1 MFHFLI
7 IIVVM
12 AKGSAMGLWRGKKG
26 SSVFYK
32 IKNSN
37 SAQKQGIRERVY
49 EVSNPKSSAQASQR
63 MKMAPA
69 QAFFGALSDILNRGA
84 QGTKYGGLTRQEF
97 MSYALKMTTGF
108 PYVQKGESAVVPGA
122 YRIAKGN
129 LGDIK
134 PDHWDN
140 AQQNNTRLYFSYGVG
155 DFADFAS
162 DSAIDADTLTTYING
177 GGQEGD
183 QITLVACV
191 YNGLTFGYNFASF
204 YARVGEMVPNVYV
217 FGAKI
222 FVEDGSLN
230 MAKANGWAFAG
241 AGVIVSRMG
250 SNGEHL
256 RSNSIFAVNE
266 PQLPNWFA
274 PSALGR
280 ARSSYMS
287 TSKAKSTNWPVEP
300 EIPENQYE
308 STYQLAGLTGDKAA
322 LNGQFAK
329 VRRYLDDD
337 SLAAVYGGKAYS
349 DSEYNSV
356 VGMDGRVL
364 FYGTVDTAPLA
375 IADVT
380 AFASLPIIPFTQ
392 G

>member
-1 MFHFLI
+1 
-7 IIVVM
+7 M

-69 QAFFGALSDILNRGA
+69 QAFFNALSDILNRGA

-108 PYVQKGESAVVPGA
+108 PFVQKGGSLVVPGA
-122 YRIAKGN
+122 YRIAKGS

-134 PDHWDN
+134 LDHWE
-140 AQQNNTRLYFSYGVG
+140 NNQSDTQVYFSNGV
-155 DFADFAS
+155 ADLSNFGS
-162 DSAIDADTLTTYING
+162 DVAVSAESLTTYING

-183 QITLVACV
+183 QITFVACV
-191 YNGLTFGYNFASF
+191 YNGISFAYNFASF
-204 YARVGEMVPNVYV
+204 YARVGETVPVVSINNTYNISFDGAALSMNNVQGV
-217 FGAKI
+217 
-222 FVEDGSLN
+222 VL
-230 MAKANGWAFAG
+230 AG
-241 AGVIVSRMG
+241 AGIIISRLG
-250 SNGEHL
+250 ANNEYL

-266 PQLPNWFA
+266 PKLNDWYA
-274 PSALGR
+274 PSAQGR
-280 ARSSYMS
+280 ARSSYMN
-287 TSKAKSTNWPVEP
+287 TSKTKSTNWPVEP
-300 EIPENQYE
+300 DIPENQYD
-308 STYQLAGLTGDKAA
+308 STYQLSGLTGAQA
-322 LNGQFAK
+322 ELNGQFAQ
-329 VRRYLDDD
+329 VRRYID
-337 SLAAVYGGKAYS
+337 SDELAAVYGGKAFS
-349 DSEYNSV
+349 DSEYDYV
-356 VGMDGRVL
+356 IGMSGSVL
-364 FYGTVDTAPLA
+364 FYGAPDDVPLA

-380 AFASLPIIPFTQ
+380 AFAGLPVIPFTQ

>member
-1 MFHFLI
+1 
-7 IIVVM
+7 M

-69 QAFFGALSDILNRGA
+69 QAFFNALSDILNRGA
-84 QGTKYGGLTRQEF
+84 QGAKYGGLTRQEF

-108 PYVQKGESAVVPGA
+108 PYVQKGETAIVPGA
-122 YRIAKGN
+122 YRIAKGS

-134 PDHWDN
+134 LDHWEDN
-140 AQQNNTRLYFSYGVG
+140 TEQRQTSVTFSYGVG
-155 DFADFAS
+155 DLSEMAS
-162 DSAIDADTLTTYING
+162 GTAVDTYNLGTYINAG
-177 GGQEGD
+177 GNEGD
-183 QITLVACV
+183 QITMVVCL
-191 YNGLTFGYNFASF
+191 YNGVSFGYGFASF
-204 YARVGEMVPNVYV
+204 YARVGEKVPEVNMYGVPV
-217 FGAKI
+217 TLQ
-222 FVEDGSLN
+222 DGVLYLEN
-230 MAKANGWAFAG
+230 KPNGWEFAG
-241 AGVIVSRMG
+241 AGIIISRMG
-250 SNGEHL
+250 ANGEHM
-256 RSNSIFAVNE
+256 RTNSIFAVNE
-266 PQLPNWFA
+266 LKLTNWFA

-300 EIPENQYE
+300 EIPENQYD
-308 STYQLAGLTGDKAA
+308 STYQLSGLTGDKAG
-322 LNGQFAK
+322 LNGQFAQ

-337 SLAAVYGGKAYS
+337 SLAAVYGGKAFS

-364 FYGTVDTAPLA
+364 FYGTTDTAPLA

-380 AFASLPIIPFTQ
+380 AFAGLPIIPFTQ

>member
-1 MFHFLI
+1 
-7 IIVVM
+7 M

-69 QAFFGALSDILNRGA
+69 QAFFNALSDILNRGA

-108 PYVQKGESAVVPGA
+108 PFVQKGESLVVPGA
-122 YRIAKGN
+122 YRIAKGS

-134 PDHWDN
+134 LDHWSNNNSQTQCYFTN
-140 AQQNNTRLYFSYGVG
+140 AVG
-155 DFADFAS
+155 
-162 DSAIDADTLTTYING
+162 TLTDWTSDATVTADDLAVYTNG

-183 QITLVACV
+183 QITFVACV
-191 YNGLTFGYNFASF
+191 YNGNSFAYGFASF
-204 YARVGEMVPNVYV
+204 FARIGETIPTIHVNGTYNISWDGASLGMTNVQGV
-217 FGAKI
+217 
-222 FVEDGSLN
+222 V
-230 MAKANGWAFAG
+230 FAG
-241 AGVIVSRMG
+241 AGIIISRLGANNEYM
-250 SNGEHL
+250 

-266 PQLPNWFA
+266 PKLTDWFA
-274 PSALGR
+274 PSAQGR
-280 ARSSYMS
+280 ARASYMS
-287 TSKAKSTNWPVEP
+287 TSKTKSTNWPVEP

-308 STYQLAGLTGDKAA
+308 STYQLAGLTGAKAE
-322 LNGQFAK
+322 LNGQFAM
-329 VRRYLDDD
+329 VRRYLDSDE
-337 SLAAVYGGKAYS
+337 LAAVYGGKAFS
-349 DSEYNSV
+349 DSEYDSV
-356 VGMDGRVL
+356 VGMNGRVL
-364 FYGTVDTAPLA
+364 FYGAPDDAPLS

-380 AFASLPIIPFTQ
+380 AFDGLPVIPFTQ